1 MENKQI
7 YHCQNDKNSSFFIIL
22 FYPKIA
28 YYGEKYRP
36 SSIIRSENPLCLF
49 YYLDGI
55 HNIRLMKVTSWRNS
69 IVYYVNG
76 VATGN
81 YDM

>member
-1 MENKQI
+1 
-7 YHCQNDKNSSFFIIL
+7 
-22 FYPKIA
+22 
-28 YYGEKYRP
+28 
-36 SSIIRSENPLCLF
+36 
-49 YYLDGI
+49 
-55 HNIRLMKVTSWRNS
+55 LMKVTSWRNF

>member
-1 MENKQI
+1 
-7 YHCQNDKNSSFFIIL
+7 
-22 FYPKIA
+22 
-28 YYGEKYRP
+28 
-36 SSIIRSENPLCLF
+36 
-49 YYLDGI
+49 
-55 HNIRLMKVTSWRNS
+55 LMKVTSWRNS